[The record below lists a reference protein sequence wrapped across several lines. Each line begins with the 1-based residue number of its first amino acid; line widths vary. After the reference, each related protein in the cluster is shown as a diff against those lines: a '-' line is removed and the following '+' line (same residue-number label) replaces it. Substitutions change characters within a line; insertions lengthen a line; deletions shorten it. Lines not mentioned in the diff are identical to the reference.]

1 MMKKDFF
8 CSVRAK
14 VVISAIPLLTLIAW
28 LAVTISIFGSDAL
41 EGPSQI
47 ALLAATAVC
56 VSLGMGCWHVPWR
69 DIEAE
74 IEEKVRGTAVS
85 IYILLVI
92 GMLSASW
99 MISGIVPT
107 LICYGIQI
115 ISPAFFLV
123 CACIISAIVSVM
135 TGSSW
140 TTIATIG
147 IALLGIGQA
156 LGFDNGWTAGAI
168 ISGAYF
174 GDKISPLSD
183 TTVLAASVSGTPLF
197 RHIRYM
203 MYTTTPTILIAMT
216 VYVIAGLFLCAG
228 NDADTAAVV
237 DGLEGTFCITPWLL
251 IVPLFT
257 AYLIYKKVPSLI
269 VLFASSMMAVIMTL
283 IFQPHVLLIIAHE
296 ETGAWAI
303 FEGIVRTLSSS
314 TRIDTGV
321 PLLNELVATD
331 GMAGMLDTIWLILTA
346 MIFGGAMTATGML
359 RYFLQAVFTR
369 MVKTRLGLVAATVV
383 NGILMNVMT
392 GDQYISIILSANM
405 FKDEYER
412 QGYESCLLSRSTED
426 SATVTSVLIPWNT
439 CGMTQST
446 VLGVATIAYMP
457 YAIFCY
463 LSPLMSIFQAAMGW
477 KITRNPKPNA

>member
-1 MMKKDFF
+1 MKKDSFNTIQP
-8 CSVRAK
+8 SVWL
-14 VVISAIPLLTLIAW
+14 SAIPFLTLIAL
-28 LAVTISIFGSDAL
+28 LAVTISVFGSDSL
-41 EGPSQI
+41 SGPSQI

-56 VSLGMGCWHVPWR
+56 VSLGMGCCHVPWQK
-69 DIEAE
+69 IEAE

-107 LICYGIQI
+107 LICYGVQV
-115 ISPAFFLV
+115 ISPMFFLV
-123 CACIISAIVSVM
+123 CACMVSAVVSLM

-156 LGFDNGWTAGAI
+156 LGFEDGWTAGAI

-183 TTVLAASVSGTPLF
+183 TTVLASSSSGTPLF
-197 RHIRYM
+197 KHIRYM
-203 MYTTTPTILIAMT
+203 MYTTIPTISIALM
-216 VYVIAGLFLCAG
+216 VYFIVGLWLCEG
-228 NDADTAAVV
+228 EDTDATAVV
-237 DGLEGTFCITPWLL
+237 DALQHTFCITPWLL
-251 IVPLFT
+251 VVPVLT
-257 AYLIYKKVPSLI
+257 AFLIYKKVPSLI
-269 VLFASSMMAVIMTL
+269 VLFASSLMAVIMML
-283 IFQPHVLLIIAHE
+283 IFQRDVIQLIIGGE
-296 ETGAWAI
+296 LNCVTI
-303 FEGIVRTLSSS
+303 FRGVVQTLCSS
-314 TRIDTGV
+314 TSIDTGM
-321 PLLNELVATD
+321 PLLNELVSTS

-359 RYFLQAVFTR
+359 RSFLHAVFRR
-369 MVKTRLGLVAATVV
+369 MVKTRVGLVAATVM
-383 NGILMNVMT
+383 NGIAMNIMT

-412 QGYESCLLSRSTED
+412 QGYDSCLLSRSTED

-439 CGMTQST
+439 CGMTQAT
-446 VLGVATIAYMP
+446 VLGVATLTYMP

-463 LSPLMSIFQAAMGW
+463 ISPLMSVLHAAIGW
-477 KITRNPKPNA
+477 KIARNEE